1 MQYHDRIYGYAQI
14 NEPVLSDLMQTTAV
28 QRLQDVLQHG
38 ISALLGITCP
48 VSRFEHSMG
57 VMLLVRRLGAPLEE
71 QMAALLHDVSHT
83 AFSHVIDYVF
93 DGHESQSYHE
103 DVKESYVAGTDLPAA
118 LARHG
123 YNWLDFLQEERFQL
137 LEQPSPALCADRL
150 DYFLRDSLDL
160 GLSTRDEVQSALS
173 HLAVHHGRVAVDD
186 ASTARWLGYTFI
198 QADQASWANFR
209 EVGLYELTARA
220 IKTGQRLGAI
230 TEADIW
236 STDEQIWARLRMCD
250 HPELQ
255 RQVALISPY
264 TQFVW
269 DEANPTFRISTKLRT
284 IDPDVLVDGRLRPLS
299 AIDAEFARHR
309 SDYLSS
315 KGGKWPMRVI
325 APTGEDGAVVAT

>member
-14 NEPVLSDLMQTTAV
+14 NEPILSDLMQTTAI
-28 QRLQDVLQHG
+28 QRLQGVLQHG

-71 QMAALLHDVSHT
+71 QIAALLHDVSHT

-93 DGHESQSYHE
+93 DGHNSQSYHE
-103 DVKESYVAGTDLPAA
+103 DMKESYVAGTDLPAV

-123 YNWLDFLQEERFQL
+123 YNWLDFLQEERFPL

-160 GLSTRDEVQSALS
+160 DLATADEVQSALS
-173 HLAVHHGRVAVDD
+173 HLAVHQGRVAVDD
-186 ASTARWLGYTFI
+186 VSTARWLGYTFI

-250 HPELQ
+250 DPELQ

-264 TQFVW
+264 TQFAW

-299 AIDAEFARHR
+299 AIDGEFARHR

-325 APTGEDGAVVAT
+325 THAGEEGDLVAT